1 MAETDLKKEMEQ
13 LRADLASLRSDVGDL
28 AKALKSAG
36 THKAED
42 MRSSV
47 EEELNEY
54 RKAFRAK
61 LDEARA
67 KGYEAKD
74 KMDEQIVSHPYGS
87 LLTAFGVGFIFA
99 KLMHLGE
106 RH

>member
-1 MAETDLKKEMEQ
+1 MAENDLKKEMEQ
-13 LRADLASLRSDVGDL
+13 LRADLSSLRSDVSEL
-28 AKALKSAG
+28 AKAMKSAG
-36 THKAED
+36 SRKAD
-42 MRSSV
+42 DVRDSV
-47 EEELNEY
+47 DEELNKY
-54 RKAFRAK
+54 REALRAK

-67 KGYEAKD
+67 RGYEAKD

-87 LLTAFGVGFIFA
+87 LLTAFGVGFIIA

>member
-13 LRADLASLRSDVGDL
+13 LRADLSSLRSDVADL
-28 AKALKSAG
+28 TKALKSAG

-42 MRSSV
+42 MKDSV
-47 EEELNEY
+47 EEELNKY
-54 RKAFRAK
+54 REVFRAK

-67 KGYEAKD
+67 KGYEARD
-74 KMDEQIVSHPYGS
+74 KMDEQIVTHPYAS